1 MNIIYGVLCLLV
13 SFLMYKLYVNWR
25 KFKKRT
31 YNNDKLEVWDY
42 RLFITYWGIIII
54 SVVASI
60 IFFLRAL
67 IE

>member
-1 MNIIYGVLCLLV
+1 MNIIYGILCLLV

-42 RLFITYWGIIII
+42 RLFITYWGIIIM

>member
-13 SFLMYKLYVNWR
+13 SFLMYKLYINWR
-25 KFKKRT
+25 KFKKKT

>member
-1 MNIIYGVLCLLV
+1 MNLLYSVLCLVL
-13 SFLMYKLYVNWR
+13 SFIIYKLYINWR
-25 KFKKRT
+25 KFKKRV
-31 YNNDKLEVWDY
+31 YNNDKLQVWDY

-60 IFFLRAL
+60 IFLLRGL

>member
-1 MNIIYGVLCLLV
+1 MNIIYGVLCLLF
-13 SFLMYKLYVNWR
+13 SFLTYKFYVNWR
-25 KFKKRT
+25 KFKKKT

-54 SVVASI
+54 SIVASI
-60 IFFLRAL
+60 IFFLQAL